1 MFGTWQP
8 TRSDRSRTDN
18 SPSPRHCRTHNRFA
32 SARALATAADRCCVA
47 SRSLNSSIGT
57 LYYSLRNYASTP
69 ATGRWVVRPTV
80 RRLLD
85 RPDES
90 PGIGYD
96 GGMDEKGDARD
107 PRRAGSPADLQGLAS
122 MLGVPEQRG
131 DARDVRGPLGLDGR
145 DSRDV
150 REQGGRDKVVRD
162 GPAAKSE
169 ILEFA
174 GQARLAGPSTTL
186 QDARLK
192 LDETGLTLE
201 VGGARPIRAGYRD
214 LSLIAIQQSTVLL
227 VLGDGPEAMRW
238 LLEKFGD
245 KLGPI
250 VRELRERRLKQR
262 LSDGLVKLP
271 DRPAE
276 LLEFEWKPTTSSLG
290 PGPDGPAAPTAGI
303 GQFVIHPWGF
313 VVCPVDER
321 ATWIHYRRASIAKVT
336 LPSPG
341 DVVVD
346 GVPGTLTLRGLGQA
360 ATRLRNTLEKLR
372 DGAFD
377 DAAAFVEQLL
387 PDAPFGLRQKAGEL
401 LVDGR
406 PTRPQEFGDTGW
418 PLVET
423 AVLGEPTFAESYE
436 SLCTTAGPAAARWV
450 AMSPEDPGGDE
461 PKIWFLV
468 ALPGNLVAL
477 ELVTAGAHAT
487 YLFRVMP
494 RAQYNGEPPEKLGV
508 AAEQAVRDISEA
520 LVDMRFLREP
530 MALPA
535 DQLALPKY
543 LRYRLALA
551 VLPSVAWARAR
562 FVARIVH
569 RDPASWSSAVADLI
583 RWHGSVRDEAAE
595 WPGRAAQEKQVS
607 AAGGDGGEDGEDGGG
622 SAGEPD
628 ATPDAGSVAGS
639 VAGAASESAA
649 SGGAAS
655 GTATTNSKPSG
666 TLG

>member
-1 MFGTWQP
+1 M
-8 TRSDRSRTDN
+8 
-18 SPSPRHCRTHNRFA
+18 
-32 SARALATAADRCCVA
+32 
-47 SRSLNSSIGT
+47 
-57 LYYSLRNYASTP
+57 
-69 ATGRWVVRPTV
+69 
-80 RRLLD
+80 LD
-85 RPDES
+85 RPDEFA
-90 PGIGYD
+90 GIGYD

-107 PRRAGSPADLQGLAS
+107 PRRVGTPADLQGLAK

-131 DARDVRGPLGLDGR
+131 DARDVRGPVGLDGR

-162 GPAAKSE
+162 GPASKSE
-169 ILEFA
+169 IVEFA
-174 GQARLAGPSTTL
+174 GQARPAGPNTAPQEAT
-186 QDARLK
+186 LK
-192 LDETGLTLE
+192 LDATGLTLE

-227 VLGDGPEAMRW
+227 VLGDGPDAMRW

-262 LSDGLVKLP
+262 LSDGLVKVP

-276 LLEFEWKPTTSSLG
+276 LLEFDWKPTTSALG
-290 PGPDGPAAPTAGI
+290 PGPDGPVAPTGGV

-321 ATWIHYRRASIAKVT
+321 ATWIHYRRASIAKVS

-341 DVVVD
+341 DVVVE
-346 GVPGTLTLRGLGQA
+346 GMPGTLTLRGLGQA
-360 ATRLRNTLEKLR
+360 ATRLRDTLEKLR
-372 DGAFD
+372 DGAFE
-377 DAAAFVEQLL
+377 DAAGFVEQLL

-406 PTRPQEFGDTGW
+406 PTRPQEFSDAGW

-436 SLCTTAGPAAARWV
+436 SLCKTAGSAAPRWV
-450 AMSPEDPGGDE
+450 AMSPEDPGGDA

-494 RAQYNGEPPEKLGV
+494 RAQYNGEPPEKLGI

-535 DQLALPKY
+535 DQLAVPKY

-569 RDPASWSSAVADLI
+569 RDPASWSAAVADLI
-583 RWHGSVRDEAAE
+583 RWHSSARDEAAE

-607 AAGGDGGEDGEDGGG
+607 AAGGDGGEDGDG
-622 SAGEPD
+622 SVGEPD
-628 ATPDAGSVAGS
+628 AAPDAGDDFVGGAG
-639 VAGAASESAA
+639 SESAA
-649 SGGAAS
+649 SGSVAS
-655 GTATTNSKPSG
+655 GSATTNSKPSG
-666 TLG
+666 TPG